1 VKSEVSE
8 IDMFYW
14 IYDIPNWQLAVFIS
28 GGFVLIYWFGAIFI
42 SPILRRLVRSTAG
55 SNDIVG
61 YILSSFGVFYGLLL
75 GLIAIA
81 AYQNYTN
88 VEEAV
93 AKEAISLTALYQDST
108 GYPEP
113 LGQNLR
119 WVLRDYCRYVIKYAW
134 PLQQKGIVPEGGRVR
149 VIAFHEKL
157 LSFEPQTSRE
167 EIIHAETLRQ
177 FNNFF
182 ECRRMRLHS
191 VTTCIPPVMWY
202 VVTIGALINL
212 VIVWMFDMKLIT
224 QFSLGGLLSL
234 FLGTMMF
241 LIAAMDHPLRG
252 EVSVSPAAFETVLK
266 IMMEEAY

>member
-1 VKSEVSE
+1 
-8 IDMFYW
+8 MFYW
-14 IYDIPNWQLAVFIS
+14 IYDIPNWQLAAMIS

-42 SPILRRLVRSTAG
+42 SPILRRLVRSTSG
-55 SNDIVG
+55 SNDVVG

-81 AYQNYTN
+81 AHQNYTN
-88 VEEAV
+88 VEDAV
-93 AKEAISLTALYQDST
+93 AREAIALSALNQDSKA
-108 GYPEP
+108 YPEP

-134 PLQQKGIVPEGGRVR
+134 PLQQKGIIPEGGRVR
-149 VIAFHEKL
+149 VTAFHEKL

-182 ECRRMRLHS
+182 ECRRMRLQA
-191 VTTCIPPVMWY
+191 VTTSIPPVMWY
-202 VVTIGALINL
+202 VVIVGAFINL
-212 VIVWMFDMKLIT
+212 VIVWMFDMRLMT
-224 QFSLGGLLSL
+224 QFTLGGLLSL

-241 LIAAMDHPLRG
+241 LIAAMDNPLRG
-252 EVSVSPAAFETVLK
+252 EVSVSPAAFELVYK
-266 IMMEEAY
+266 VMMDDAY

>member
-1 VKSEVSE
+1 
-8 IDMFYW
+8 MFYW

-55 SNDIVG
+55 SNDVVG

-108 GYPEP
+108 AYPEP

-157 LSFEPQTSRE
+157 L
-167 EIIHAETLRQ
+167 
-177 FNNFF
+177 
-182 ECRRMRLHS
+182 
-191 VTTCIPPVMWY
+191 
-202 VVTIGALINL
+202 
-212 VIVWMFDMKLIT
+212 
-224 QFSLGGLLSL
+224 
-234 FLGTMMF
+234 
-241 LIAAMDHPLRG
+241 
-252 EVSVSPAAFETVLK
+252 
-266 IMMEEAY
+266 